1 MLKSIIFD
9 CDGVLLDTLEANRHF
24 YDAIL
29 ARLGYACLTEEDLKV
44 VHAMTVLE
52 AFDHVLSPVDA
63 KKAPLVAAEID
74 CKVYYAK
81 VRIPANLHD
90 LLARLKTC
98 YKLGIVTNRNARGV
112 KMLEEFKLRD
122 FFEVVITSSD
132 VAVPKPSPEGLLK
145 ACELLGV
152 QPAEALY
159 VGDSPS
165 DMQAAKAAG
174 VPFVAYE
181 NVSLNAELLAEDM
194 RALGLLIAD
203 IAACFNE
210 TTVS

>member
-29 ARLGYACLTEEDLKV
+29 ARLGYACLTEDDLKV
-44 VHAMTVLE
+44 VHAMTVRE
-52 AFDHVLSPVDA
+52 AFDYVLSPADA
-63 KKAPLVAAEID
+63 LKAPQVAEEID
-74 CKVYYAK
+74 RKVYYDK
-81 VRIPANLHD
+81 VRIPADLHA
-90 LLARLKTC
+90 LLAKLQNC

-112 KMLEEFKLRD
+112 KMLAEFALRD
-122 FFEVVITSSD
+122 FFDVVVTSSD

-145 ACELLGV
+145 ACDLLGV
-152 QPAEALY
+152 APAEALY

-165 DMQAAKAAG
+165 DMLAARAAG
-174 VPFVAYE
+174 MPFVAYE
-181 NVSLNAELLAEDM
+181 NVALDAKLRADNM
-194 RALGLLIAD
+194 RALGLLINDLAEC
-203 IAACFNE
+203 IGE